1 MNDLRDEAVTFD
13 ERIRGF
19 PVGVRVQ
26 EADDE
31 FCSFTLECR
40 KDRVIFGKHP
50 NRPWPQMNNMGL
62 ERWIRLVTGKI
73 SCTDYR
79 GWYDCYTVCG
89 RGYHEYPHVCKTG
102 GGNLPESYR
111 WKWSIWESEYCIA
124 VKNESGRCTN
134 IGVAT
139 LICANNEPKTVLA
152 WLWRLSW

>member
-50 NRPWPQMNNMGL
+50 NRPWTQMNNMGL

-79 GWYDCYTVCG
+79 G
-89 RGYHEYPHVCKTG
+89 
-102 GGNLPESYR
+102 
-111 WKWSIWESEYCIA
+111 
-124 VKNESGRCTN
+124 
-134 IGVAT
+134 
-139 LICANNEPKTVLA
+139 
-152 WLWRLSW
+152 